1 MQKEWIIS
9 NTDTSKNL
17 IKRLLEVR
25 HITKE
30 EEKEFLKPLS
40 IEMLSPNLFTDMEK
54 SVKRISQAIETNE
67 KIVIYGDFDADG
79 ITSTSIIY
87 KTLSYLKANVDYY
100 IPDRENDGHGMNTKA
115 LVKIM
120 TQKKPK
126 ILITVDCGISNCEE
140 VKFLNSFSIDVII
153 TDHHEAPENL
163 PPAFSII
170 DAKAPDSIIENV
182 EVKQIKS
189 LTSLA
194 GCGVALKISQA
205 LLSFYKKEAFILDL
219 LPLAAVGTIADIVPL
234 VGENRYIVAKGL
246 QLISEGKHYGLT
258 RLLSAAGYNSTDDIK
273 SDTIAFVVAPRINAT
288 GRLDNVDVAL
298 KLLLSD
304 NKTEIEM
311 AVQTLN
317 ELNKVRQNLCDKTFK
332 EAQSIYEQNEN
343 KDTEPVIVVEDKD
356 WNVGIVGIVAS
367 KLVEY
372 YGKPAFVMTHSIEN
386 NEYRCSARSI
396 NGINMFDIITENMDM
411 FIGGGGH
418 AMAGGFSF
426 DGNLV
431 NFDTIKNTLNKTV
444 SEMTEGKELKP
455 ILNIDLELDEKDLD
469 ISIVDEISKLE
480 PFGAENQKPIF
491 AIKNFIL
498 KEKRLIGENK
508 NHLQLKIM
516 GNNTIY
522 NCIWWSHE
530 DINIPLDS
538 KIDLAFSP
546 RINSFNDTISLQ
558 LIIEDIHSDNFV
570 EKQENGKS
578 KNIKIYD
585 HREKTDFIDKVNDY
599 VRTSKLDIS
608 VFAEYSD
615 TLKMLKDYKFLN
627 ERIVT
632 RDTAKKTDSIM
643 FFDYPASDEIYIDII
658 NKTQPHHIHLMPC
671 RNNNT
676 DEKNFLKTMAGMIK
690 FACNNKDGI
699 FDIEKS
705 AVFLGV
711 TKECIED
718 VLQIFE
724 ECEMISIETPDEIS
738 PKLKFIKTI
747 ELSNILS
754 DEQYSDF
761 KTKLTN
767 IADYKN
773 NFTISL

>member
-9 NTDTSKNL
+9 NTDTSKCL

-25 HITKE
+25 NITKE
-30 EEKEFLKPLS
+30 DEKEFLKPLS
-40 IEMLSPNLFTDMEK
+40 VEMLSPNSFTDMEK
-54 SVKRISQAIETNE
+54 SVKRLSKAIDTGE

-79 ITSTSIIY
+79 ITSTSIMY
-87 KTLSYLKANVDYY
+87 KTLSYLKANIDYY
-100 IPDRENDGHGMNTKA
+100 IPDRENDGHGMNSKA

-126 ILITVDCGISNCEE
+126 VLITVDCGISNHEE
-140 VKFLNSFSIDVII
+140 VQFLNSFGIDVII

-163 PPAFSII
+163 PPAFGII
-170 DAKAPDSIIENV
+170 DAKAPNGLIENIK
-182 EVKQIKS
+182 VKQIKS

-194 GCGVALKISQA
+194 GCGVALKVSQA
-205 LLSFYKKEAFILDL
+205 LLSLYKQEAFINELI
-219 LPLAAVGTIADIVPL
+219 PLAAVGTIADIVPL
-234 VGENRYIVAKGL
+234 IGENRYIVAKGL
-246 QLISEGKHYGLT
+246 QLISEGKHYGLS
-258 RLLSAAGYNSTDDIK
+258 RLLEHSGYKSGEDIK
-273 SDTIAFVVAPRINAT
+273 SDTIAFIVAPRINAT

-332 EAQSIYEQNEN
+332 EAQNIYEQNNN
-343 KDTEPVIVVEDKD
+343 KDTEPVIVVEDKN
-356 WNVGIVGIVAS
+356 WNVGIIGIVAS
-367 KLVEY
+367 RLVET
-372 YGKPAFVMTHSIEN
+372 YGKPAFVMTHNTDN

-396 NGINMFDIITENMDM
+396 NGINMFEIITENMEM
-411 FIGGGGH
+411 FLAGGGH

-426 DGNLV
+426 DGNKV
-431 NFDTIKNTLNKTV
+431 NFDTVKNTLNKTV

-469 ISIVDEISKLE
+469 ISMVDEISKLE
-480 PFGAENQKPIF
+480 PFGAENPKPIF
-491 AIKNFIL
+491 AVKDFVL

-516 GNNTIY
+516 GNNIIY
-522 NCIWWSHE
+522 NCVWWSHD
-530 DINIPLDS
+530 DIDIPIDS

-546 RINSFNDTISLQ
+546 QINSFNNTISLQ
-558 LIIEDIHSDNFV
+558 LIVEDIHSDSFIN
-570 EKQENGKS
+570 KQENQDDKT
-578 KNIKIYD
+578 IKIYD
-585 HREKTDFIDKVNDY
+585 HREKTEIIDKVNDY

-608 VFAEYSD
+608 VFAECPD
-615 TLKMLKDYKFLN
+615 TIKKLKDYKFLN
-627 ERIVT
+627 ERIVA
-632 RDTAKKTDSIM
+632 RDTIKKTDSIM
-643 FFDYPASDEIYIDII
+643 FFDYPASDEISIAILQ
-658 NKTQPHHIHLMPC
+658 KTKPHHIHLMPC
-671 RNNNT
+671 KNNII
-676 DEKNFLKTMAGMIK
+676 DERKFLKTIAGMIK

-711 TKECIED
+711 TNDCIENI
-718 VLQIFE
+718 LQIFE
-724 ECEMISIETPDEIS
+724 ECEMINLEKQNEQSIKIN
-738 PKLKFIKTI
+738 FIKSI

-761 KTKLTN
+761 RAKLTDISN
-767 IADYKN
+767 YKN